1 MNKSQLIDIVSKK
14 SLISKIKTKNIL
26 DTILSEITKSLQKEE
41 NVQLVGFGTFKIN
54 KRSARTGRNPKTG
67 KEIQILATKIP
78 SFISGKTLKEAVK

>member
-1 MNKSQLIDIVSKK
+1 MNKSQLVEIVAKK
-14 SLISKIKTKNIL
+14 SLISKIKAKNIL
-26 DTILSEITKSLQKEE
+26 DTILSEITKSLKHEE

-67 KEIQILATKIP
+67 KEIQILATKVP

>member
-1 MNKSQLIDIVSKK
+1 MNKSQLIDIVAKK
-14 SLISKIKTKNIL
+14 SLISKIKTKTIL
-26 DTILSEITKSLQKEE
+26 DNILSEITNSLKKEE

-78 SFISGKTLKEAVK
+78 SFISGKTLKKAVK